1 MRITRTPRHARFE
14 ILPVPLLRDSGLSF
28 RARGIAVRLLS
39 NVDGYSTTAQ
49 DLANESPR
57 EGRDAVL
64 AAMRE
69 LEARGY
75 LVRIRHRNPDGTF
88 RSEAYISDAPQAETG
103 FANPGQSGPGEPS
116 LATSDSV
123 QPEPAKPPSKAARP
137 RASNTNITTTC
148 EGGLS
153 WPTQLD
159 EAHAVVVRRV
169 IEGLKPEEQ
178 QQLLDELAG
187 ALVGPKPPRQMAS
200 WLRALRMRMEA
211 GEFMPDMGLTIIK
224 ERQRRIAE
232 QEDHRRKASE
242 RKQEEER
249 RNDPEFRSRSQ
260 VARKEA
266 IAAINEQLNIK
277 KEKA

>member
-1 MRITRTPRHARFE
+1 
-14 ILPVPLLRDSGLSF
+14 LSF

-49 DLANESPR
+49 DLAGESPR

-88 RSEAYISDAPQAETG
+88 RTEAYISDTPQTENG
-103 FANPGQSGPGEPS
+103 FAAPGQSGPGEPS
-116 LATSDSV
+116 LAISDSAR
-123 QPEPAKPPSKAARP
+123 PEPAKPSSKAARP
-137 RASNTNITTTC
+137 EVSNTNTTTTC
-148 EGGLS
+148 EVGLS
-153 WPTQLD
+153 WPVQLD
-159 EAHAVVVRRV
+159 EAEVVVVRRM
-169 IEGLKPEEQ
+169 IGGMKHEEQ

-187 ALVGPKPPRQMAS
+187 ALGSPKPPRQMAS

-211 GEFMPDMGLTIIK
+211 GEFMPDMGLAIIK

-232 QEDHRRKASE
+232 EEDHRRKAAE
-242 RKQEEER
+242 RKQEEEK
-249 RNDPEFRSRSQ
+249 RNDPEFSSRSEA
-260 VARKEA
+260 ARKEA

-277 KEKA
+277 KEKV